1 MMPINH
7 WWDLLEFIFHISF
20 SPFDCCCYGLHNE
33 GLCRLHLSGW
43 PSGLRRQTQGETF
56 RWNRGRAF
64 WSTYVGVGSNPTS
77 DKFLFSNT
85 GLSVNTDD
93 NVTKHYTCWC
103 ENKTGT
109 KQVLTRFE
117 LVTFCVWSR
126 RDNHYTTEPPII
138 FRTMQRTLLILMNSA
153 KANEFVISKPSNQTG
168 KCQKGNAST
177 VGFEPTPP
185 KRSPARYADKPS
197 DCR

>member
-126 RDNHYTTEPPII
+126 RDNHYTTEPHCCQSELKSHPDLI
-138 FRTMQRTLLILMNSA
+138 TGGSEMQSLLERLMCS
-153 KANEFVISKPSNQTG
+153 
-168 KCQKGNAST
+168 
-177 VGFEPTPP
+177 
-185 KRSPARYADKPS
+185 
-197 DCR
+197 